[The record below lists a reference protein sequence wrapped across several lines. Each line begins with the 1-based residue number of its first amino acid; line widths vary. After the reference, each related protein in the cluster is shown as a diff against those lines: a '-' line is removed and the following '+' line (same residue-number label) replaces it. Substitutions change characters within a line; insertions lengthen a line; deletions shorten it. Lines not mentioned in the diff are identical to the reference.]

1 MARAR
6 GASFLPVKFLAPASG
21 AAVGGR
27 MKMQRRRD
35 SARLKGWREEEG
47 GETDISI
54 GGKTYFLPT
63 RVLRSYIKMRAAA

>member
-1 MARAR
+1 MARAS

-21 AAVGGR
+21 AAVGR

-35 SARLKGWREEEG
+35 STRLKGWREEEG